1 MKQGILQNL
10 QRNNY
15 GRLNLIISST
25 IFVFL
30 LLFARFDFDGG
41 HEGYILTTALAQRAG
56 YTMFLDFYSIYGPV
70 LPFVHSLAI
79 LDPEYALIFIR
90 VFDDLTIALICFL
103 FLNLIRF
110 KSIPIKYEYLVFTV
124 IAWVSLS
131 YFFFGQTQLAWS
143 STLAV
148 LFQIALLNF
157 MCRIYSGIS
166 TGSRNFLPEFGT
178 SVLLVALPLT
188 RLNSGLLTNFITLVF
203 MLIMAFRNTKFK
215 WIMIRI
221 SIMSALLTL
230 FIIVYFYLNNTLRLM
245 YEQCFLLPVK
255 LMTSNYV
262 AGQENWNALP
272 VILNYF
278 LRSLPLIAL
287 FLLVLIFLDRTQL
300 LSKFLDK
307 GNKLTYRLMIS
318 ILAVTFGLLLVY
330 LLQSTERLAWGYS
343 RFIVFVTIFG
353 IIAALYLI
361 ISEVFFEKFNSVHI
375 HFPIVL
381 AALYGLCG
389 IIQIYP
395 THDARHIW
403 YGLPFL
409 ILTLPLFMGRLNW
422 RSSRE
427 DVWSFTLSLL
437 ILPML
442 CLMISGIV
450 HTSSAERVAIDFN
463 APYKGMLVKP
473 SEYIRLKSEFLFLEK
488 HLKPNQKAFFEC
500 GHGQTYWQATF
511 DGEYYSQSKWFV
523 DFSDFPGVPSPDWNL
538 VKDDVMIICG
548 DPSVQASMAY
558 KFNVS
563 IFDSNEYLAIAVYR
577 N

>member
-1 MKQGILQNL
+1 MKQRILQNL
-10 QRNNY
+10 QKNDY
-15 GRLNLIISST
+15 SPLNLIISST
-25 IFVFL
+25 IFMVL
-30 LLFARFDFDGG
+30 LVFARFDFDGG

-56 YTMFLDFYSIYGPV
+56 HTMFLDFYSIYGPI

-79 LDPEYALIFIR
+79 LDPEYALFFLR

-110 KSIPIKYEYLVFTV
+110 KNISIKYEYLVFTV

-143 STLAV
+143 STLAL

-157 MCRIYSGIS
+157 MCKIYSGTS
-166 TGSRNFLPEFGT
+166 TGSRNFLPEFGI
-178 SVLLVALPLT
+178 SVMLVVLPLT
-188 RLNSGLLTNFITLVF
+188 RLNSGLLTNFVTLVF
-203 MLIMAFRNTKFK
+203 MNIMAFRNTKFK
-215 WIMIRI
+215 GIAMRVTL
-221 SIMSALLTL
+221 MSALLTIF
-230 FIIVYFYLNNTLRLM
+230 FIFYFYLNDTLRLM
-245 YEQCFLLPVK
+245 YEQWLLLPIK

-262 AGQENWNALP
+262 TGQDNWNALP
-272 VILNYF
+272 VIVNYF
-278 LRSLPLIAL
+278 VRSLPLIVL
-287 FLLVLIFLDRTQL
+287 FLVVLSFLDRKQL

-307 GNKLTYRLMIS
+307 GNKLTYR
-318 ILAVTFGLLLVY
+318 ILIAMLALTCGLLLVF
-330 LLQSTERLAWGYS
+330 LLQSIDRLAWGYS
-343 RFIVFVTIFG
+343 RFIVFITIFG
-353 IIAALYLI
+353 IVAALYLI
-361 ISEVFFEKFNSVHI
+361 ISEVIFERFRSFQI
-375 HFPIVL
+375 HFAIVL
-381 AALYGLCG
+381 GSIYGLCG

-409 ILTLPLFMGRLNW
+409 ILTLPLFIDRLNW

-427 DVWSFTLSLL
+427 DVSTFTLSFL

-450 HTSSAERVAIDFN
+450 HTTSAERVAIDFN
-463 APYKGMLVKP
+463 APYKGMLVKS
-473 SEYIRLKSEFLFLEK
+473 SEYIRLKSEFLFLGR

-511 DGEYYSQSKWFV
+511 DGEYHSQSKWFV

-538 VKDDVMIICG
+538 VEGDVMVICG
-548 DPSVQASMAY
+548 DPSVQASMAS
-558 KFNVS
+558 KFKVS
-563 IFDSNEYLAIAVYR
+563 IFDSNDYLAIAVYR
-577 N
+577 K